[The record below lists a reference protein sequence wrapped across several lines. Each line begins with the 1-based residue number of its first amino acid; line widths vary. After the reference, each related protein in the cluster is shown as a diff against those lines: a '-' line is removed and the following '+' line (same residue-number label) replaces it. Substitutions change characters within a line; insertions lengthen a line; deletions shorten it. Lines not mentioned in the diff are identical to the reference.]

1 MLGWI
6 IQITIISLILIF
18 LVHYLIDYFKSTLT
32 VPKVKDLVNLPTQK
46 YQNIYD
52 TILNKEQGEED
63 VMKTELKNFLKKQLN
78 DTTEISTLDS
88 YISDINDIK
97 I

>member
-6 IQITIISLILIF
+6 IKITIISLILIF

>member
-1 MLGWI
+1 M
-6 IQITIISLILIF
+6 
-18 LVHYLIDYFKSTLT
+18 T

>member
-52 TILNKEQGEED
+52 TILNKEQGEQD